1 MPYNKWSPGPGCLK
15 LMTSLVNDS
24 LKFQT
29 LIAQICQYF
38 LLKKCEKLLQCKSFS
53 HFFNKKFIPDF
64 RRQPGNRSRL
74 KCVYGFIMELVSFS
88 SIILKLIMIL
98 LLCKRLLI
106 LHYLTNVHMYF
117 LFIFVDNILVLF
129 SHNWKYPLFL

>member
-1 MPYNKWSPGPGCLK
+1 MSNYGYLE
-15 LMTSLVNDS
+15 V
-24 LKFQT
+24 FQ
-29 LIAQICQYF
+29 
-38 LLKKCEKLLQCKSFS
+38 S
-53 HFFNKKFIPDF
+53 IPNF

-88 SIILKLIMIL
+88 SIILKLIMIS

>member
-1 MPYNKWSPGPGCLK
+1 MSTAGLELPYPRV
-15 LMTSLVNDS
+15 SLT
-24 LKFQT
+24 KFRDET
-29 LIAQICQYF
+29 LRRGKY
-38 LLKKCEKLLQCKSFS
+38 
-53 HFFNKKFIPDF
+53 IPNF
-64 RRQPGNRSRL
+64 RRQPGHRSRL

-88 SIILKLIMIL
+88 SIILKLIMIS